1 VKTELCR
8 TRPGGFEIRP
18 ASAEAAIPVADGIY
32 LSPGLSNSY
41 LVVTAEGRVVI
52 NAGMAFEAPVH
63 KRNYDAIDAGP
74 VRAVILTQGHVDHV
88 GGVSLFVEDGTEVI
102 AQANNAAC
110 QDDDARIARFRVMR
124 SIVFF
129 REAVTKGMAQLRQP
143 AHSPSKARSTAA
155 AAARPTPTLT
165 FEDRH
170 AFTLGGERFE
180 LLSTPGGE
188 TIDSLCIWLP
198 DRGIAF
204 TGNLFSALFPHI
216 PNLVTLRGD
225 RYRFTL
231 PYVESLERVLALE
244 PEVLLT
250 GHFEPVRG
258 RALIRSELERLRAA
272 ALYVHDETVK
282 GMNAGKDVHTLMREI
297 ALPDDIEVGQ
307 GYGKV
312 AWNVRAI
319 WEGYAGWF
327 HYRSTTE
334 LYGEPPGSAHPE
346 IVALAG
352 GPDAVAARAS
362 ELARAAPLQ
371 AIQLAEMALAAD
383 PEHRAS
389 HAVMVAAH
397 EALLREIGG
406 EDPERDANFWEV
418 GWLRHQIAR
427 AKSALGEG

>member
-18 ASAEAAIPVADGIY
+18 ASAEAAVPIEDGIY

-41 LVVTAEGRVVI
+41 LVVTSEGRVVI
-52 NAGMAFEAPVH
+52 NAGMTFEAPVH
-63 KRNYDAIDAGP
+63 KRNYDAVDTGP

-88 GGVSLFVEDGTEVI
+88 GGVSLFMEEGTQLI
-102 AQANNAAC
+102 AQSNNASC

-129 REAVTKGMAQLRQP
+129 REAVTKGMAQLRKQP
-143 AHSPSKARSTAA
+143 KAPRTPA
-155 AAARPTPTLT
+155 AAARPVPTLT
-165 FEDRH
+165 FDDRH
-170 AFTLGGERFE
+170 EFTLGSQRFE

-188 TIDSLCIWLP
+188 TIDSLCVWLP
-198 DRGIAF
+198 ERGVAF
-204 TGNLFSALFPHI
+204 VGNLFSALFPHI
-216 PNLVTLRGD
+216 PNLVTMRGD

-231 PYVESLERVLALE
+231 PYIESLDRVLALE

-258 RALIRSELERLRAA
+258 KAVIRSELERLRAA

-282 GMNAGKDVHTLMREI
+282 GMNEGKDVHTLMREI
-297 ALPDDIEVGQ
+297 TLPDDIEVGQ

-319 WEGYAGWF
+319 WESYAGWF

-352 GPDAVAARAS
+352 GPDAVAARAAA
-362 ELARAAPLQ
+362 LAEATPLQ
-371 AIQLAEMALAAD
+371 AIALAEMALASD
-383 PEHRAS
+383 PSHAAS
-389 HAVMVAAH
+389 HQVMVAAH
-397 EALLREIGG
+397 QALLREVGG
-406 EDPERDANFWEV
+406 DDPEHRANFWEV

-427 AKSALGEG
+427 SKSALEAE